1 MELIFLLGRIIAILG
16 VITYLIILL
25 SPYGKRER
33 EKDKKREEIINK
45 YQRENGK
52 ELDKDIFDELKKI
65 YGKNLYKARKVEV
78 EGYYR
83 EVEVNHSTAHGIVT
97 NFEEYIG
104 DFKLEKPQG
113 VELAT
118 GKRYKVFGVYKRK
131 KLYLYKIDNMKITS
145 YKLVV
150 ENKNSVYKSNYLREM
165 TRFEKSFYIF
175 TTNQLSKFILY
186 ILLIPLLILT
196 INIRGGNLLIL
207 FLIFI
212 LYIYILKGKK
222 IGVYRIKG
230 TLEKTYTNTYIV
242 NGDTIEPANRK
253 VFDINYTK
261 GDIVDLIGY
270 NTISEKDFK
279 WAGVSLIGKYFSIDA
294 YKGYDKEKIWK
305 KKLIG
310 KIIFSIILI
319 FYFSYN
325 LKIFHNDY
333 NTKQF
338 WHYKNI
344 IEKGRPIDH
353 YERVVGEYALIP
365 FGNNLLLVEGTSAK
379 EIDKNFEE
387 EVDKFLYNK
396 YFQYDFY
403 SIENFKG
410 KSPFDEEIKKIEN
423 KYPLVI
429 IKEEEYLGKSSHIT
443 KNKILEIKRK
453 DEVKKLIFSYLS
465 HIQKEIEVF
474 WFNKANLIE
483 EKKIV
488 RGLDADKFYLN
499 KNQFLMN
506 FYGEEFDKKIF
517 DFYYLNIDGYLE
529 KDRYIRG
536 AIDTYRYRSI
546 EGVEEIIGRKNE
558 IYLIYFLLFL
568 FVQTNVCFTFKNIYY
583 ILKLRKEKL

>member
-1 MELIFLLGRIIAILG
+1 MELILLLGGIIAIVGL
-16 VITYLIILL
+16 ITYLLI
-25 SPYGKRER
+25 YGRRER
-33 EKDKKREEIINK
+33 EKEKKREEIINR

-52 ELDKDIFDELKKI
+52 GLGKDILEELKKI

-118 GKRYKVFGVYKRK
+118 GKRYKVTGVYKRK

-186 ILLIPLLILT
+186 ILLIPLLTLT

-207 FLIFI
+207 FLIFM
-212 LYIYILKGKK
+212 LDIYILKGKG
-222 IGVYRIKG
+222 IGVYRITG

-253 VFDINYTK
+253 VFDKNYTK
-261 GDIVDLIGY
+261 GDIVDFIGY

-279 WAGVSLIGKYFSIDA
+279 WAGVSLIGKYFSIDT

-305 KKLIG
+305 RKLFG

-319 FYFSYN
+319 LYFSYN

-344 IEKGRPIDH
+344 MEKGRAIDN

-365 FGNNLLLVEGTSAK
+365 FRNNLLLVEGTTAK
-379 EIDKNFEE
+379 EIDKSFEE
-387 EVDKFLYNK
+387 EVDKFLFNK
-396 YFQYDFY
+396 YFQYDFH
-403 SIENFKG
+403 SIANFKG
-410 KSPFDEEIKKIEN
+410 KSPFDEEIKEIEN

-465 HIQKEIEVF
+465 HIQKEVEVF
-474 WFNKANLIE
+474 WYNKANLIE

-536 AIDTYRYRSI
+536 EIDTYRYRSM
-546 EGVEEIIGRKNE
+546 EGVEDIINKTIE
-558 IYLIYFLLFL
+558 VYLIYIITMLLIIINTYLLFINL
-568 FVQTNVCFTFKNIYY
+568 KYIIKIY
-583 ILKLRKEKL
+583 KGN